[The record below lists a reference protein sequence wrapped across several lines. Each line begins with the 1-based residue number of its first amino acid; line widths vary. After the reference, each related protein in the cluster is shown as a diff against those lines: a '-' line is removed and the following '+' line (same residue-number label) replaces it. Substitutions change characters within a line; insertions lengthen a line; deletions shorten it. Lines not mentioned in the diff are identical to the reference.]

1 MKNKSIYKIIIG
13 AFFIGAGIYGY
24 LTKTGSLQLLAL
36 IIGVYGIWNIGWGL
50 YLRKKEKGASEYDDS
65 ITP

>member
-13 AFFIGAGIYGY
+13 AFFIAAGIFGF

-36 IIGVYGIWNIGWGL
+36 IIGIYGVWNIGWGL
-50 YLRKKEKGASEYDDS
+50 YLRKKEAAASDYSQE
-65 ITP
+65 P